1 MNKPLIS
8 AIICTY
14 NRANI
19 LQGAIESL
27 IQQTADNGIF
37 EIIVVDNNSTDN
49 TREIVEQFGNIE
61 NLRYVFEPNQGLSH
75 ARNRGYLEAQGKY
88 VAYIDDDARAD
99 KEWISGIQR
108 ILEDLDPHPLVI
120 GGPIYPFY
128 LSDKPDWF
136 LDKYEIHSW
145 GDEPRFLKRNE
156 YFYGSNM
163 VFSKDVLEESGGFDT
178 ERGVSGETLNLGEET
193 VLFDKIWKKSGNGN
207 NFYYSPDLI
216 VYHLVPPERMSIRY
230 FLKRRFMVGQSSL
243 CYRFGKLTHFKRIY
257 LPVLLLGGVAYYSV
271 IALFKVP
278 FYRHYQNWVV
288 ECLDPAVVGIGLFIG
303 ALGIH
308 PEFKQYKL

>member
-1 MNKPLIS
+1 LLK
-8 AIICTY
+8 
-14 NRANI
+14 
-19 LQGAIESL
+19 
-27 IQQTADNGIF
+27 QTADNGIF

-61 NLRYVFEPNQGLSH
+61 NLRHVFEPNQGLSH
-75 ARNRGYLEAQGKY
+75 ARNLGYLEAQGKY

-163 VFSKDVLEESGGFDT
+163 IFLKDVLEESGGFDT

-193 VLFDKIWKKSGNGN
+193 VLFDKIWMKSGNGN
-207 NFYYSPDLI
+207 LFYYSPDLI

-243 CYRFGKLTHFKRIY
+243 CYRFGKLSLCKRIL
-257 LPVLLLGGVAYYSV
+257 LPPLLLGGIAFYLVKAILKFPFFKRYQQWIIECMDPV
-271 IALFKVP
+271 I
-278 FYRHYQNWVV
+278 
-288 ECLDPAVVGIGLFIG
+288 VGLGLFAKSVG
-303 ALGIH
+303 ADITFEQYTMNGI
-308 PEFKQYKL
+308 ENE